1 MQPPRVLLEN
11 CRTNDR
17 KAHHELY
24 VMCFPLLYTICTRYH
39 LNEEDRMSSLNLI
52 FLKLI
57 QQMGKYL
64 PRHHEVPFEQWL
76 RKVALHHIIDEFRKQ
91 KRYRELIRLDEE
103 TPESD
108 HPFEERDALPFD
120 REEIHQAINSL
131 PDGSRTVFNLFVV
144 DGYRHEEIA
153 GMLGISVGT
162 SKAHLFKARKKLQ
175 EILQRQD
182 HGRSAYTKTV
192 S

>member
-1 MQPPRVLLEN
+1 MQPPRALLEN

-39 LNEEDRMSSLNLI
+39 RNDEDRMSSLNLI
-52 FLKLI
+52 FLKLV

-64 PRHHEVPFEQWL
+64 PRHLEIPFEQWM
-76 RKVALHHIIDEFRKQ
+76 RRVALNHIIDEFRKQ

-153 GMLGISVGT
+153 DMLGISVGT

-175 EILQRQD
+175 ELLQRQNE
-182 HGRSAYTKTV
+182 GKPAYLKTL